1 MQNKKNKVVAMASL
15 LFLTITSSAYADV
28 STTSV
33 TSDTYSKVP
42 TQENGLISTMG
53 TSKSYNWGQTTA
65 AIYCSGRITVH
76 TFPKGQYYFGDTL
89 YVSVYKAGSPVSVDS
104 YTLQNAKQYNNTVSF
119 KNLYG
124 YYYINV
130 EPSSSSM
137 KGTFYVGYN

>member
-1 MQNKKNKVVAMASL
+1 MASL
-15 LFLTITSSAYADV
+15 LFLTIISSAYADV

-42 TQENGLISTMG
+42 TQENRLISTMG
-53 TSKSYNWGQTTA
+53 TSNSYNWGQTTA

-76 TFPKGQYYFGDTL
+76 TFPEGQYFFGDTL
-89 YVSVYKAGSPVSVDS
+89 LVSVYKVGSPVPVDS

-124 YYYINV
+124 CHYINV

-137 KGTFYVGYN
+137 KGTFYVDYN